1 MFSDNFS
8 WLIRQGNLQ
17 FEQFLCTL
25 KIGRCKQT
33 PEIGVNLQDGIDEEW
48 KKQISWDEGL

>member
-1 MFSDNFS
+1 MARPGSNP
-8 WLIRQGNLQ
+8 
-17 FEQFLCTL
+17 
-25 KIGRCKQT
+25 GRCNQT

>member
-1 MFSDNFS
+1 M
-8 WLIRQGNLQ
+8 RQGNLQ